1 MSLFI
6 PENPLEEALVK
17 AVKHPA
23 LAQDFYRLLL
33 DSDLLVMGTVIVAQS
48 SAGGTV
54 TAGPG
59 SQFDLVT
66 GEKDGARFLP
76 VFTALPRMQAY
87 AKKECKYVAMKGR
100 ALLEMTRGAP
110 VTVNP
115 GSEYGSELTAA
126 EIERL
131 LQSDVPRAVPLTVYP
146 ELELPLPLANALSD
160 LFDKRGD
167 VAMAWMVQ
175 IHPQGEPMPLVGIQ
189 TNADMDALMADIET
203 MAQAKLP
210 SLVFDVQQVDPA
222 RPVAMAQVLMQAKPF
237 YPRTSR
243 ILN

>member
-17 AVKHPA
+17 AVKYPA
-23 LAQDFYRLLL
+23 MAPDFYRLLL
-33 DSDLLVMGTVIVAQS
+33 DATVLVMGSVDAP
-48 SAGGTV
+48 AALGGAV
-54 TAGPG
+54 TAHAG
-59 SQFDLVT
+59 SNFHLVT
-66 GEKDGARFLP
+66 GEKEGARFLP
-76 VFTALPRMQAY
+76 IFTAIPRLQAY
-87 AKKECKYVAMKGR
+87 AQKECQYLSMTGR
-100 ALLEMTRGAP
+100 ALLELTRGAP
-110 VTVNP
+110 VTINP

-167 VAMAWMVQ
+167 VVMAWMVQ
-175 IHPQGEPMPLVGIQ
+175 IHPQGQPMPLVGIQ
-189 TNADMDALMADIET
+189 TTGDMDALMADIET

-210 SLVFDVQQVDPA
+210 GVVFDAQQVDPA
-222 RPVAMAQVLMQAKPF
+222 RPVAMAEVLMQAKPF
-237 YPRTSR
+237 YPRTPR

>member
-1 MSLFI
+1 VSLFI

-17 AVKHPA
+17 AVKYPA
-23 LAQDFYRLLL
+23 MAQDFYRLLL
-33 DSDLLVMGTVIVAQS
+33 DSDVLVMGTVTAAQGGES
-48 SAGGTV
+48 GTV

-59 SQFDLVT
+59 SKFDLVT
-66 GEKDGARFLP
+66 GEKDGMRFLP

-87 AKKECKYVAMKGR
+87 AKAECKYVALKGR
-100 ALLEMTRGAP
+100 ALLELTRGAP

-126 EIERL
+126 EIARL
-131 LQSDVPRAVPLTVYP
+131 LSPDGPRAVPLTVYP
-146 ELELPLPLANALSD
+146 ELELPLPLASALSE

-167 VAMAWMVQ
+167 VQMAWMVQ
-175 IHPQGEPMPLVGIQ
+175 VHPEGEPMPLVGIQ
-189 TNADMDALMADIET
+189 TSADMDALMAEIDA

-210 SLVFDVQQVDPA
+210 GLVFDVQQVDPL
-222 RPVAMAQVLMQAKPF
+222 RPAAMAEVLMQAKPF